1 VVALGDFTARQGP
14 ILLSS
19 VVAAM
24 LGVVL
29 SIAFGRVC
37 WEIFGL
43 ALVVLAFGAVVGRRP
58 S

>member
-1 VVALGDFTARQGP
+1 MALTDFTARQGP
-14 ILLSS
+14 ILVSS

-24 LGVVL
+24 LGAVL
-29 SIAFGRVC
+29 SLAFGRVC

-43 ALVVLAFGAVVGRRP
+43 AVVVLAFGALVGRGP